1 MFPWGGNKAV
11 HTGECPSVEVD
22 ALFCCSKTSYSS
34 QSGGP
39 KSGSFTLWVFHVKSS
54 SNVII
59 CAVSGFVW
67 RMCPKSIQNQMHAKT
82 TFLLPKSREIERLT
96 VNAFGLLALCRNRRN
111 QNKPVSLPPFPSLL
125 SFLSHFFFLA
135 KDMLVEW
142 VNVWELFLFLLMK
155 DEEQGDCHR
164 SENFPSPKF

>member
-22 ALFCCSKTSYSS
+22 ALFCSSKTSYSS

-39 KSGSFTLWVFHVKSS
+39 QSGSFTLWVFHMKSS
-54 SNVII
+54 SKVII
-59 CAVSGFVW
+59 CAVSGFAW
-67 RMCPKSIQNQMHAKT
+67 RICLKSIQNQMHAKT
-82 TFLLPKSREIERLT
+82 TSLLPHSREIERLT
-96 VNAFGLLALCRNRRN
+96 VNAFGFLALCRNRRN
-111 QNKPVSLPPFPSLL
+111 RNKPVSLPPFPSLL

-135 KDMLVEW
+135 NDMFVEW

-155 DEEQGDCHR
+155 DKEQGDCQR